1 MWQYTTHLPAMFTT
15 HLTASTSM
23 ASASLRWT
31 GEEARGDE
39 LRVGDDAPLDGGVA
53 TLVKPSL
60 GTCKA
65 ELNDKTS

>member
-1 MWQYTTHLPAMFTT
+1 
-15 HLTASTSM
+15 M

-39 LRVGDDAPLDGGVA
+39 LRVGDDAPLEGGVA
-53 TLVKPSL
+53 TLVQPSL

-65 ELNDKTS
+65 ELK